1 MTRVPALV
9 LLAVFPAGVAM
20 AQSGYGKSVTFSGVH
35 WLAKVSSAKVGPGPN
50 FFSQDN
56 VSVDTQGRLHLKI
69 SKSGAKWLCSEI
81 VLQETLGYGTYRFYV
96 ESTLDKLDSS
106 VVLGLFTWNDDPA
119 YNHRELDIEFARWGS
134 AANKNGWYTVQ
145 PYNVAGN
152 QASFIQPATAGGSTH
167 ILDWLRDSASGS
179 LRARFSSL
187 TGFATAPSAI
197 NPLIYQS
204 TFNNGVPPTGGEN
217 VRMNLWLFQG
227 KAPAGRNNVEIII
240 DKFEFVPE

>member
-1 MTRVPALV
+1 MTRFPALV
-9 LLAVFPAGVAM
+9 LLAVFPAGVAI
-20 AQSGYGKSVTFSGVH
+20 AQSGYGKSVTFSGLH

-56 VSVDTQGRLHLKI
+56 VSVDAQGRLHLKI
-69 SKSGAKWLCSEI
+69 TKSAGKWQCSEV
-81 VLQETLGYGTYRFYV
+81 VLQEILGYGTYRFYV
-96 ESTLDKLDSS
+96 DSTLDNLDPS

-152 QASFIQPATAGGSTH
+152 QASFIQPSTTAGSTH
-167 ILDWLRDSASGS
+167 ILDWLRDPASGS
-179 LRARFSSL
+179 LSASFSSL
-187 TGFATAPSAI
+187 FGFAIAPSPS
-197 NPLIYQS
+197 NQLIYQN
-204 TFNNGVPPTGGEN
+204 TFSNGVPPTGGEN

-227 KAPAGRNNVEIII
+227 RAPAGRNSVEIIVN
-240 DKFEFVPE
+240 KFEFVPE

>member
-1 MTRVPALV
+1 MTRFPAVL
-9 LLAVFPAGVAM
+9 LLAVFPAGVAL
-20 AQSGYGKSVTFSGVH
+20 AQSGYGKSVTFSGLH

-56 VSVDTQGRLHLKI
+56 VWVDNQDRLHLKI

-96 ESTLDKLDSS
+96 ESTLDKLDPS

-134 AANKNGWYTVQ
+134 ASNNNGWYTVQ

-152 QASFIQPATAGGSTH
+152 QASFVQPATTAGSTH
-167 ILDWLRDSASGS
+167 ILDWRQNRLTSNLS
-179 LRARFSSL
+179 ARFTSI
-187 TGFATAPSAI
+187 TGFATAPSFI
-197 NPLIYQS
+197 NPLIAQD
-204 TFNNGVPPTGGEN
+204 TFTNGVPPTGGEN

-227 KAPAGRNNVEIII
+227 KAPAGRNSIEIII

>member
-20 AQSGYGKSVTFSGVH
+20 AQSGYGKSVTFSGLH

-56 VSVDTQGRLHLKI
+56 VSVDAQGRLHLKI
-69 SKSGAKWLCSEI
+69 TKSAGKWQCSEI
-81 VLQETLGYGTYRFYV
+81 VSQETLGYGTYRFYV
-96 ESTLDKLDSS
+96 DSTLDKLDPS

-152 QASFIQPATAGGSTH
+152 QASFIQPSTTAGSTH
-167 ILDWLRDSASGS
+167 ILDWLKDPVSGS
-179 LRARFSSL
+179 LSASFSSL
-187 TGFATAPSAI
+187 FGFSP
-197 NPLIYQS
+197 NNQLIYQN

-227 KAPAGRNNVEIII
+227 KAPANRNSVEIII
-240 DKFEFVPE
+240 DKFEFVHE